1 MPENFQSKVEQQV
14 DQLKRSAYRE
24 IEREVAQKRIAWVTQ
39 NHGASGKQ
47 ERTSPRQAFETLFF
61 DYMGIPADELPVQSE
76 TDTEIVWRSLNP
88 CPTLEAC
95 QQLGYDTRQVCRG
108 AYEKSTQA
116 FLSQFDPQLRFLRS
130 YEEIR
135 PYANYCKESI
145 IRVDFDS
152 IMRQAIEE
160 ARASRQDGNRATA
173 RWLSADMKSSGR
185 RMIPLL
191 RSTIQPACRSQC
203 HPAGRAG
210 TGGGRPKRRN
220 FILHMRALSDVCPPW
235 QSGPI

>member
-14 DQLKRSAYRE
+14 DRLKRSAYRE

-95 QQLGYDTRQVCRG
+95 QQLGFIRARYAGGLTRNPPRLFYPSLIRNCVSC
-108 AYEKSTQA
+108 AVMKKSD
-116 FLSQFDPQLRFLRS
+116 LMR
-130 YEEIR
+130 
-135 PYANYCKESI
+135 I
-145 IRVDFDS
+145 I
-152 IMRQAIEE
+152 
-160 ARASRQDGNRATA
+160 AR
-173 RWLSADMKSSGR
+173 
-185 RMIPLL
+185 
-191 RSTIQPACRSQC
+191 
-203 HPAGRAG
+203 
-210 TGGGRPKRRN
+210 
-220 FILHMRALSDVCPPW
+220 RALSGLI
-235 QSGPI
+235 SIA